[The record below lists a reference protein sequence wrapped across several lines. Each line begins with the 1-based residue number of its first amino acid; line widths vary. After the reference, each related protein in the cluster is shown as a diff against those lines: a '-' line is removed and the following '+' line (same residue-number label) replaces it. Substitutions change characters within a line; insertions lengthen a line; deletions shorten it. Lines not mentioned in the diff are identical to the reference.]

1 MNNIFARRISAYFI
15 YSDLRGLF
23 AAIIRRA
30 VKKLL
35 DFLFSDGFL
44 YEFFVFISVV
54 FSNVSHYRT
63 IMEFLLYLVSFF
75 PPKSIID

>member
-15 YSDLRGLF
+15 YSDLHGLF

-44 YEFFVFISVV
+44 YEFFVFISIV

-63 IMEFLLYLVSFF
+63 IMEFLLYLVSFC